1 MFKKFVHRIK
11 KAWIL
16 LFMLVTFTPQVL
28 AHCQRIADRYIE

>member
-16 LFMLVTFTPQVL
+16 LFMFVTFTPQVL
-28 AHCQRIADRYIE
+28 AHCQRIAERGIE